1 MDPQQML
8 LEIQYA
14 QRQAGV
20 IPARVTKTYM
30 DTANPPCPANVP
42 NEQV

>member
-1 MDPQQML
+1 MDPKQML
-8 LEIQYA
+8 VEIKYA
-14 QRQAGV
+14 MRQKRI

-30 DTANPPCPANVP
+30 NTAWPPCPANVP